1 MCITQSTE
9 RRVALHKRFSLLVS
23 VASKKYPVPPRIN
36 QYRPILIQYHHVST
50 ITIIYQPVPLHTYPV
65 PPSINQYWPILAQY
79 HHITTSTGFYWPSTT
94 KHQPLPSSTDLV
106 PSYINQS
113 RSILTQYHQV
123 STSTNLYCCCLAITD
138 FCTVYPGSCF
148 CSPHSHLHTTWLSLP
163 PRPMLFNVDPEVL
176 KNIFYLYMIDSVFVC
191 WSQSFDKYFLPVY
204 DR

>member
-1 MCITQSTE
+1 MFTC
-9 RRVALHKRFSLLVS
+9 FSRQQ
-23 VASKKYPVPPRIN
+23 KI
-36 QYRPILIQYHHVST
+36 
-50 ITIIYQPVPLHTYPV
+50 
-65 PPSINQYWPILAQY
+65 
-79 HHITTSTGFYWPSTT
+79 PSTT
-94 KHQPLPSSTDLV
+94 KNQSVPTYTDPVPSCINHYDHISTSAAPYLPSTTKYQSVLTYTGPVPSYNNQYRFLLTQYHQHQPLPSSTDLV

-148 CSPHSHLHTTWLSLP
+148 CSPHSHLHTAWLSLP

-191 WSQSFDKYFLPVY
+191 
-204 DR
+204 